1 MSDHSVS
8 VLARRERILAVA
20 TGGVCV
26 SVAFVL
32 SLITVYKMPQG
43 GSVTPASMLPILFF
57 ALSFGPGWGLCA
69 AFIFSLLQLI
79 GGYFLMPVQV
89 LFDYT
94 LAFTSLGVA
103 GFFAAPREKRV
114 RKRDI
119 IGKLMLVP
127 LHKAVIGILTAIGLR
142 MFFSVLS
149 GVLFFSEYA
158 GGENPLIYSIFYNG
172 SYLFPEAVIIIIV
185 LFAVM
190 ISFQLIQNKT
200 SSGSV

>member
-1 MSDHSVS
+1 
-8 VLARRERILAVA
+8 
-20 TGGVCV
+20 
-26 SVAFVL
+26 
-32 SLITVYKMPQG
+32 
-43 GSVTPASMLPILFF
+43 
-57 ALSFGPGWGLCA
+57 
-69 AFIFSLLQLI
+69 
-79 GGYFLMPVQV
+79 
-89 LFDYT
+89 
-94 LAFTSLGVA
+94 
-103 GFFAAPREKRV
+103 
-114 RKRDI
+114 
-119 IGKLMLVP
+119 MLVP